1 MTVTGYARTAP
12 MEGHGMSTTQP
23 GKSNVDL
30 DEVARLVAAL
40 ERDLAKVRA
49 GSGDV
54 DTLRGEVAQLRQAL
68 AAPETARDE
77 VHEGLH
83 GIRALLQKAE
93 SELFTDADYVARIG
107 RMLGM

>member
-1 MTVTGYARTAP
+1 
-12 MEGHGMSTTQP
+12 MSTTQS
-23 GKSNVDL
+23 GKGTVDL

-40 ERDLAKVRA
+40 ERDLETVRA

-68 AAPETARDE
+68 EAPGTAHGE

-93 SELFTDADYVARIG
+93 GELFTDADYVARIG

>member
-1 MTVTGYARTAP
+1 MNI
-12 MEGHGMSTTQP
+12 TQP
-23 GKSNVDL
+23 GRSNVDL

-54 DTLRGEVAQLRQAL
+54 ETLRGEVAQLRQAL
-68 AAPETARDE
+68 AAPETAHGE

-93 SELFTDADYVARIG
+93 GELFTDADYVARIG